1 MKCKKC
7 GGNMVGNGYNT
18 LLHCETLTVVNNELF
33 IEETGTTLIFE
44 GDCNPVHCDVL
55 DKDIAELLIEKTN
68 TSLIKVKN
76 LNQRAHNASL
86 MRALIEIRGVFATL
100 IYTPD
105 NAELMRMTDSNH
117 HAGGVMD
124 HLASLIDNLNTFNT
138 INKETTR

>member
-7 GGNMVGNGYNT
+7 GGNMVGNGDNT
-18 LLHCETLTVVNNELF
+18 PLHCETLTVVNNELF

-55 DKDIAELLIEKTN
+55 DKDIDELLIEKTN
-68 TSLIKVKN
+68 TTLIKVKN
-76 LNQRAHNASL
+76 LNQHAHNASL
-86 MRALIEIRGVFATL
+86 MRALIGIRTAFSML

-105 NAELMRMTDSNH
+105 NAELLRSYDNNH

-124 HLASLIDNLNTFNT
+124 HLASLIDNLDTLNTT
-138 INKETTR
+138 NKETTR